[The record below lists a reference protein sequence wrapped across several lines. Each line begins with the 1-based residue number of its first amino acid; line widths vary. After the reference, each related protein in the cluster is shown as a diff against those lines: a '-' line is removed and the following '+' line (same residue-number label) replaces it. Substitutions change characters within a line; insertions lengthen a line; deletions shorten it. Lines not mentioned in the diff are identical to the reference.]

1 MRILV
6 TYVAVG
12 RGGDAIQLLELV
24 RALRARGH
32 EVSLVGP
39 QPLEPYI
46 FNTAGARLRSF
57 VRSLPWWARDA
68 AEFGLAA
75 RAAWRAFRTGRA
87 GPVDL
92 VIHRPGVYDFAAAR
106 VARRLG
112 APLALYLD
120 AHVESERAF
129 RAESYW
135 RALHR
140 YGMRTLGR
148 SAVAI
153 ATPSRAVADY
163 YAGLGLPADKIV
175 ILRNGISERHVRIGL
190 EITATHPPLRDG
202 AQCTVG
208 FVGSLSP
215 WHGVDLLLEA
225 TRRVTVGAQARDNLR
240 PAGRDVRLV
249 IVGRGAEYDTLKAQA
264 QALGLEGIV
273 EWRGAM
279 SHDDAVRAMGEFDIA
294 VLPNTLPT
302 GAPMKLAEYAA
313 TGRPIIA
320 PDLPNIRDMFTDGTE
335 IILVQPGDVG
345 ALAQAICQLADD
357 PEGARRLGRAAQARV
372 ASCTWEAAVDQ
383 LLSRATGGA
392 TGALTPFSRPY

>member
-57 VRSLPWWARDA
+57 ARSLPWWARDV

-92 VIHRPGVYDFAAAR
+92 MIHRPGVYDFAAAR

-112 APLALYLD
+112 VPLAIYLD
-120 AHVESERAF
+120 AHVEAERAF

-135 RALHR
+135 RPLHR

-148 SAVAI
+148 SATVI
-153 ATPSRAVADY
+153 ATPSRPVADY

-190 EITATHPPLRDG
+190 EVAATHPPLRGG
-202 AQCTVG
+202 ARCTVG

-215 WHGVDLLLEA
+215 WHDVGLLLEA
-225 TRRVTVGAQARDNLR
+225 VRHLTADAHAGDTQRPTVARTF
-240 PAGRDVRLV
+240 RLV
-249 IVGRGAEYDTLKAQA
+249 IVGRGAEYDTLRARA
-264 QALGLEGIV
+264 QALGLGDIV
-273 EWRGAM
+273 EWRGPM
-279 SHDDAVRAMGEFDIA
+279 SHDDAVRAVGEFDIA

-320 PDLPNIRDMFTDGTE
+320 PDLPNIREMFTEGTE
-335 IILVQPGDVG
+335 IILVRPGDVE
-345 ALAQAICQLADD
+345 ALAAAIRRLKDD
-357 PEGARRLGRAAQARV
+357 PLEARRLGLAAQARV

-392 TGALTPFSRPY
+392 LTPFSSAY

>member
-12 RGGDAIQLLELV
+12 RGGDAVQLLELV

-32 EVSLVGP
+32 DVSLVGP
-39 QPLEPYI
+39 QPLQPYA
-46 FNTAGARLRSF
+46 FNTTGARLRSF
-57 VRSLPWWARDA
+57 VRSLPWWARDV
-68 AEFGLAA
+68 AELGLTIRAA
-75 RAAWRAFRTGRA
+75 RRVLRAGRS

-92 VIHRPGVYDFAAAR
+92 VIHRPAVYDFAAAR

-112 APLALYLD
+112 APLVLYLD

-135 RALHR
+135 RGLHTR
-140 YGMRTLGR
+140 SVRTLGR
-148 SAVAI
+148 SAAAI
-153 ATPSRAVADY
+153 AAPSQPVADY
-163 YAGLGLPADKIV
+163 YVGLGIPADKIV
-175 ILRNGISERHVRIGL
+175 ILRNGISERHVRMGL
-190 EITATHPPLRDG
+190 QIAATRPPLRDG
-202 AQCTVG
+202 TRCTVG
-208 FVGSLSP
+208 FVGSLSL

-225 TRRVTVGAQARDNLR
+225 IRRLTADAHTTDGPRPTAAR
-240 PAGRDVRLV
+240 AFRLV
-249 IVGRGAEYDTLKAQA
+249 IVGRGTAYDTLRARAQVM
-264 QALGLEGIV
+264 GLADIV

-279 SHDDAVRAMGEFDIA
+279 SHDDAVGAMGEFDIA

-313 TGRPIIA
+313 MGRPIIA

-335 IILVQPGDVG
+335 IVLVHPGDAG
-345 ALAQAICQLADD
+345 ALAEAIRELASD
-357 PEGARRLGRAAQARV
+357 PERARRLGRAAQARV

-383 LLSRATGGA
+383 LLHRVTR
-392 TGALTPFSRPY
+392 GALTPFSRAY